1 MMGSAKMPLKKTGRL
16 RLKPILK
23 KSISDD
29 IVEQIITLIS
39 SGELAPG
46 QRLPS
51 ERELCMRFGA
61 GRSSLREGLRCLSIM
76 GILTARVG
84 DGTSVAV
91 DGSKFLDTVLQWRM
105 SLEQHNIEDLMQVRI
120 ALEGLSSA
128 AAATN
133 GDDTDFKALESL
145 ISRME
150 NAVED
155 PRRFATLDS
164 EFHLSLARASKN
176 KLLFDLISL
185 IRGQLERGVARV
197 LRSPDAIPLSV
208 MEHRDIIALILA
220 RKPQKARAAMDS
232 HLNAAVLRY
241 RKSIQPKG
249 KEE

>member
-1 MMGSAKMPLKKTGRL
+1 MESANMPLKKTGHL
-16 RLKPILK
+16 KLKPVLK

-29 IVEQIITLIS
+29 IVAQIINLIS
-39 SGELAPG
+39 SGELTPG

-51 ERELCMRFGA
+51 ERDLCMRFGA

-76 GILTARVG
+76 GVLTARVG
-84 DGTSVAV
+84 EGTSVAA

-105 SLEQHNIEDLMQVRI
+105 SMERHNIEDLMQVRV

-133 GDDTDFKALESL
+133 GDDADFKALTGL
-145 ISRME
+145 ISKME
-150 NAVED
+150 DAVED
-155 PRRFATLDS
+155 PRRFAALDS
-164 EFHLSLARASKN
+164 EFHLSLARVSKN

-197 LRSPDAIPLSV
+197 LRTPDAIPLSV
-208 MEHRDIIALILA
+208 MEHRDIIAPIVA
-220 RKPQKARAAMDS
+220 RNPQKAHAAMDA

-241 RKSIQPKG
+241 RKSTHPKR
-249 KEE
+249 KD